1 MKQTLLYILTV
12 IVFCGCHVIQP
23 ENTPLKLDGP
33 KWKLTAINHKTIVPD
48 GRAYLEFDA
57 KKLEVKG
64 KVFCNTITADY
75 GRMGDNQL
83 TFDDIASTKMYCEGV
98 MDLENQMITNLR
110 NIKFFEIRNGMLYLK
125 DSDNVLL
132 TFKK

>member
-1 MKQTLLYILTV
+1 MKQTILLITA
-12 IVFCGCHVIQP
+12 IFVFCGCHVIQP
-23 ENTPLKLDGP
+23 ENTPLNLDGP
-33 KWKLTAINHKTIVPD
+33 KWKLTAINHKAIVPD
-48 GRAYLEFDA
+48 GRAYLEFDQ

-64 KVFCNTITADY
+64 KAFCNTITADY

-83 TFDDIASTKMYCEGV
+83 TFDDVTSTKMYCEGV
-98 MDLENQMITNLR
+98 MDLENQMVTNLR